1 MKISPSTTLPEYFYH
16 WEKTTPQAIF
26 LRQPFGDTW
35 KDWTWQQAGQDV
47 RKLAAYF
54 KSLDLAPKS
63 HIGIVSKN
71 CAEWIISDLA
81 IMLAGHVSV
90 PFYPTLTAEQA
101 NLVLTHSGCKVL
113 LVGKLDDWKGM
124 KPGVP
129 PGVVCV
135 SFPTYNP
142 DPTHVQWHDIMAKQ
156 SPLGESPV
164 PALDELM
171 TVIYTSGTTG
181 NPKGVM
187 LTFKSFSTVLAGTEH
202 LMNVGDT
209 KPRLLSY
216 LPLCHIAE
224 RGMLVTAALASG
236 ATVHFSE
243 SLDTFAKNL
252 AAAKPTHFGSVP
264 RIWVKFQQGI
274 LSKMPQK
281 KLDLLLKIPIV
292 SGIVKKK
299 IRQNLG
305 LNEARLILVGAAP
318 MPVSLMQ
325 WFGQLGIIIQEV
337 YGMTENTAAVSFT
350 PRNGIKLGMAGKVIP
365 TMRVKIDS
373 ETGEICSK
381 SDQNMIG
388 YYNEPEMTAETID
401 AQGWLHS
408 GDVGQIDSDGYLKIT
423 GRVKEMYKTS
433 KGEYVAPAQ
442 IEMGFADNAFIEQ
455 ICVVGYGLPQPVALV
470 VLSEVAKAE
479 TKEAVAESLT
489 NSLRELNPKLKPYE
503 RLNTLVIVQEAW
515 TVENNCMTPTLKLKR
530 KEIEKVFASQL
541 EHWSEQKNDIVWA

>member
-1 MKISPSTTLPEYFYH
+1 MKISPSITLPEYFYH
-16 WEKTTPQAIF
+16 WEKHTPHEVF
-26 LRQPFGDTW
+26 LRQPFGDIW

-54 KSLDLAPKS
+54 GSLGLPPKS

-81 IMLAGHVSV
+81 IMMAGHVSV
-90 PFYPTLTAEQA
+90 PFYPTLTAEQI

-113 LVGKLDDWKGM
+113 MVGKLDDWAGM

-129 PGVVCV
+129 AGVQCV

-142 DPTHVQWHDIMAKQ
+142 DPSHVQWAAIMANTQ
-156 SPLGESPV
+156 PMEASPV
-164 PALDELM
+164 PDLDELM
-171 TVIYTSGTTG
+171 TIIYTSGTTG

-187 LTFKSFSTVLAGTEH
+187 LRFRSFSTVLVGTEH
-202 LMNVGDT
+202 LMDVGIT

-236 ATVHFSE
+236 AVVHFSE

-264 RIWVKFQQGI
+264 RIWVKFQQGV

-281 KLDLLLKIPIV
+281 KLDLLLKVPIV

-305 LNEARLILVGAAP
+305 LDEARLILVGAAP

-325 WFGQLGIIIQEV
+325 WFGRLGIVIQEV

-350 PRNGIKLGMAGKVIP
+350 PRNGIKLGMAGKIIP
-365 TMRVKIDS
+365 TMQVKIDTA
-373 ETGEICSK
+373 TGEVCSK
-381 SDQNMIG
+381 SEQNMIG
-388 YYNEPEMTAETID
+388 YYNEPSMTAETID
-401 AQGWLHS
+401 AEGWLHS
-408 GDVGQIDSDGYLKIT
+408 GDMGEIDSDGYLKIT

-455 ICVVGYGLPQPVALV
+455 VCVVGYGLPQPVALV
-470 VLSEVAKAE
+470 VLSEAAKAE
-479 TKEAVAESLT
+479 TKETIAEGLSQT
-489 NSLRELNPKLKPYE
+489 LRDLNPRLKPYE
-503 RLNTLVIVQEAW
+503 RVKAVVVMREPW
-515 TVENNCMTPTLKLKR
+515 TVENNCMTPTLKIKR
-530 KEIEKVFASQL
+530 KEVESRFANEL
-541 EHWSEQKNDIVWA
+541 EVWSEQQAEVVWQ

>member
-1 MKISPSTTLPEYFYH
+1 
-16 WEKTTPQAIF
+16 
-26 LRQPFGDTW
+26 
-35 KDWTWQQAGQDV
+35 
-47 RKLAAYF
+47 
-54 KSLDLAPKS
+54 
-63 HIGIVSKN
+63 
-71 CAEWIISDLA
+71 
-81 IMLAGHVSV
+81 
-90 PFYPTLTAEQA
+90 
-101 NLVLTHSGCKVL
+101 
-113 LVGKLDDWKGM
+113 
-124 KPGVP
+124 
-129 PGVVCV
+129 
-135 SFPTYNP
+135 
-142 DPTHVQWHDIMAKQ
+142 
-156 SPLGESPV
+156 
-164 PALDELM
+164 
-171 TVIYTSGTTG
+171 
-181 NPKGVM
+181 
-187 LTFKSFSTVLAGTEH
+187 
-202 LMNVGDT
+202 
-209 KPRLLSY
+209 
-216 LPLCHIAE
+216 
-224 RGMLVTAALASG
+224 MLVTAALASG

-503 RLNTLVIVQEAW
+503 RLNTIVIVQEAW